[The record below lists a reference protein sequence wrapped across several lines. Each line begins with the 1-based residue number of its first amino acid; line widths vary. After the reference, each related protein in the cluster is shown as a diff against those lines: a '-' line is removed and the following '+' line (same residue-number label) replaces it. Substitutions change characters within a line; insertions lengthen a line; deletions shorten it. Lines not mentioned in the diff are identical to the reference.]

1 MRTLTAAL
9 LLALSLAA
17 CKKPDDAATPGPAKK
32 DAALPALKVETGDVL
47 HQQMPR
53 YLTLTGSVMA
63 DKQSEVAANV
73 AGRVA
78 TTYVERGMPVKA
90 GQVMAIVDSKAAG
103 FQAAAANAQSQ
114 AAETQ
119 VAAARQ
125 DCDRA
130 DTLFKQGAMAK
141 SEFDRQKAQCTA
153 QLFQANAARANA
165 DLAGKLAGDTIIRAP
180 IDGIVGERYVNVGE
194 YVQPSSK
201 VASIFSVDPVR
212 VSISVP
218 ERAVAQI
225 LPNQTLDLTVTAY
238 GSRVFPATVKFISPA
253 LRQGTRDLIIEATAE
268 NKDLSLKPGMFA
280 TVLLSTGE
288 EEQPTV
294 PLDAIKSEGTIKRMF
309 LAREG
314 QAYEL
319 VVRTG
324 VEKDGRIAVLE
335 PLEQGQKVIIKPP
348 PGLRDGTSIQLS
360 SARPPAP
367 AGSSL
372 Q

>member
-1 MRTLTAAL
+1 MRTTLTTAAVM
-9 LLALSLAA
+9 LLAVAA
-17 CKKPDDAATPGPAKK
+17 CKKPEGSEANAPSKPKSET
-32 DAALPALKVETGDVL
+32 LPAVTVATADVV
-47 HQQMPR
+47 HQKMPR
-53 YLTLTGSVMA
+53 YLTLTGSVIA
-63 DKQSEVAANV
+63 DRQSEVAANV

-90 GQVMAIVDSKAAG
+90 GQVLAIVDSKAAG
-103 FQAAAANAQSQ
+103 FQAAAASAQSQ

-141 SEFDRQKAQCTA
+141 AEYDRQKAQCTA

-194 YVQPSSK
+194 YVQPASK
-201 VASIFSVDPVR
+201 VASIFSIDPVR

-218 ERAVAQI
+218 ERAVAQVQ
-225 LPNQTLDLTVTAY
+225 PGQTLQLDVSAY
-238 GSRVFPATVKFISPA
+238 GDRKFPAVVKYVSPA
-253 LRQGTRDLIIEATAE
+253 LRAGTRDLIVEAQAE

-280 TVLLSTGE
+280 TVLLATGE
-288 EEQPTV
+288 EDQPTV
-294 PLDAIKSEGTIKRMF
+294 PLEAIKTEGPVKRMF

-314 QAYEL
+314 QAYEM
-319 VVRTG
+319 VIRTG
-324 VEKDGRIAVLE
+324 VEKDGRVAVLE
-335 PLEQGQKVIIKPP
+335 PLQAGQKVIVKPP
-348 PGLRDGTSIQLS
+348 PGLRDGASIQ
-360 SARPPAP
+360 
-367 AGSSL
+367 
-372 Q
+372 

>member
-1 MRTLTAAL
+1 MRTALAVAL
-9 LLALSLAA
+9 LVVAA
-17 CKKPDDAATPGPAKK
+17 CKKPEDPAAAAAKK
-32 DAALPALKVETGDVL
+32 ADELPKVKVETADVQ
-47 HQQMPR
+47 HQKMPR

-90 GQVMAIVDSKAAG
+90 GQVLAIVDSKAAG

-119 VAAARQ
+119 VTAARQ

-141 SEFDRQKAQCTA
+141 AEYDRTKSQCTA

-194 YVQPSSK
+194 YVQPNSK
-201 VASIFSVDPVR
+201 VVSIFSIDPVR

-218 ERAVAQI
+218 ERAVAQVAVA
-225 LPNQTLDLTVTAY
+225 QKLDLTVTAY
-238 GSRVFPATVKFISPA
+238 EHRTFPAVVKFISPA
-253 LRQGTRDLIIEATAE
+253 LRAGTRDLIIEATAE
-268 NKDLSLKPGMFA
+268 NHDGSLKPGMFA
-280 TVLLSTGE
+280 TVLLATGE

-294 PLDAIKSEGTIKRMF
+294 PLEAIREEGTIKRMF

-314 QAYEL
+314 QAYEM

-324 VEKDGRIAVLE
+324 VERDGRVAVLE
-335 PLEQGQKVIIKPP
+335 PLQVGQKVIVKPP
-348 PGLRDGTSIQLS
+348 PGLHDGSVIQ
-360 SARPPAP
+360 
-367 AGSSL
+367 
-372 Q
+372 

>member
-1 MRTLTAAL
+1 MKSHLAAAL
-9 LLALSLAA
+9 LLTLAA
-17 CKKPDDAATPGPAKK
+17 CKKPAEDPTAAQPKEAT
-32 DAALPALKVETGDVL
+32 LPAVAVETADVQ
-47 HQQMPR
+47 HEKMPR

-78 TTYVERGMPVKA
+78 TTYIERGQPVKA
-90 GQVMAIVDSKAAG
+90 GAVLAIVDSKAAG
-103 FQAAAANAQSQ
+103 FQAAAAMAQSQ

-141 SEFDRQKAQCTA
+141 AEYDRQKSQCTA

-165 DLAGKLAGDTIIRAP
+165 DLAGKLAGDTVIRAP

-194 YVQPSSK
+194 YVQPASK
-201 VASIFSVDPVR
+201 VASLFAVDPVR

-218 ERAVAQI
+218 ERAVAQVQ
-225 LPNQTLDLTVTAY
+225 PGQTLDLTVSAY
-238 GSRVFPATVKFISPA
+238 EGRTFPATVKFVSPA
-253 LRQGTRDLIIEATAE
+253 LRAGTRDLIIEASAE
-268 NKDLSLKPGMFA
+268 NKDLALKPGMFA
-280 TVLLSTGE
+280 TVLLATGE

-294 PLDAIKSEGTIKRMF
+294 PVEAIKSEGTIKRMF

-314 QAYEL
+314 QAYEM

-324 VEKDGRIAVLE
+324 VVKDGRIAVLE
-335 PLEQGQKVIIKPP
+335 PLQAGAKVIVKPP
-348 PGLRDGTSIQLS
+348 PGLRDGASI
-360 SARPPAP
+360 
-367 AGSSL
+367 L